1 MGADAGASPQRFE
14 EQAMLSAQHL
24 VKSFAG
30 RRVIENVT
38 LKLNRGEVV
47 GLLGPNGAGKT
58 TTFQMLTGMLV
69 PDAGQIT
76 LDGHDITTMPFYDR
90 ARFGIAYLPQA
101 PFVPRGLSVEQNI
114 MLVLEARL
122 AHASLRKARMEELIE
137 EFRLGE
143 VRKARVGNLSGGQRR
158 RCEIAITLACEPS
171 FAMLDEPFAGVD
183 PHATD
188 EIGKMIDHL
197 ADRDIGVLITDHKAR
212 ELLGIVDRAYVIDSG
227 RVLAEGDVEEIVSHQ
242 DVRRVYLGEEFR
254 L

>member
-1 MGADAGASPQRFE
+1 
-14 EQAMLSAQHL
+14 MLSAQHL

-38 LKLNRGEVV
+38 LQLTRGEVV

-69 PDAGQIT
+69 PDAGMIT
-76 LDGHDITTMPFYDR
+76 LDGHDVTAMPFYDR

-101 PFVPRGLSVEQNI
+101 PFVPRGLTVEQNI
-114 MLVLEARL
+114 TLVLEARL
-122 AHASLRKARMEELIE
+122 ASAAARRTKMAQLIE
-137 EFRLGE
+137 EFRLE
-143 VRKARVGNLSGGQRR
+143 DVHRTRVGNLSGGQRR
-158 RCEIAITLACEPS
+158 RCEIAIALACEPS

-183 PHATD
+183 PNATD
-188 EIGKMIDHL
+188 EIGQIIHHL

-212 ELLGIVDRAYVIDSG
+212 ELLGIVHRAYVIESG
-227 RVLAEGDVEEIVSHQ
+227 RVLAEGDVDEIVADL

>member
-1 MGADAGASPQRFE
+1 
-14 EQAMLSAQHL
+14 MLCAQHL

-38 LKLNRGEVV
+38 LELRRGEVV

-58 TTFQMLTGMLV
+58 TTFKMLTGMV
-69 PDAGQIT
+69 TPDAGAIT
-76 LDGHDITTMPFYDR
+76 LDNHNVTLMPFYDR

-101 PFVPRGLSVEQNI
+101 PFVPRGLTVEQNLT
-114 MLVLEARL
+114 LVLEARL
-122 AHASLRKARMEELIE
+122 SDPVARNGKMAELIE
-137 EFRLGE
+137 EFRLEE
-143 VRKARVGNLSGGQRR
+143 VRKKRVGDLSGGQRR
-158 RCEIAITLACEPS
+158 RCEIAITLACDPS

-188 EIGKMIDHL
+188 EIGQMIHHL

-212 ELLGIVDRAYVIDSG
+212 ELLGIVDRAYVIESG
-227 RVLAEGDVEEIVSHQ
+227 RVLAEGNVEEIIADQ

>member
-1 MGADAGASPQRFE
+1 
-14 EQAMLSAQHL
+14 MLCAQHL

-38 LKLNRGEVV
+38 LQLERGEVV

-58 TTFQMLTGMLV
+58 TTFQMLTGMIR
-69 PDAGQIT
+69 PDAGAIA
-76 LDGHDITTMPFYDR
+76 LDGHNVTAMPFYDR

-101 PFVPRGLSVEQNI
+101 AFVPRGLTVEENI
-114 MLVLEARL
+114 TLVLEARL
-122 AHASLRKARMEELIE
+122 PDKSARNRKMAELIE

-183 PHATD
+183 PIAVED
-188 EIGKMIDHL
+188 IQSIVMHL
-197 ADRDIGVLITDHKAR
+197 RDRNIGVLITDHNVH
-212 ELLGIVDRAYVIDSG
+212 ETLSITDRAYLLFEGKILKAG
-227 RVLAEGDVEEIVSHQ
+227 TAEELANDEQ
-242 DVRRVYLGEEFR
+242 VRKVYLGKNFELR
-254 L
+254 KM

>member
-1 MGADAGASPQRFE
+1 
-14 EQAMLSAQHL
+14 MLCAQHL

-30 RRVIENVT
+30 RRVIEDVT
-38 LKLNRGEVV
+38 LSLERGEVV

-58 TTFQMLTGMLV
+58 TTFQMLTGMLT
-69 PDAGQIT
+69 PDAGAIT
-76 LDGHDITTMPFYDR
+76 LDDHNITTMPFYDR

-101 PFVPRGLSVEQNI
+101 PFVPRGLTVEQNI
-114 MLVLEARL
+114 MLVLETRL
-122 AHASLRKARMEELIE
+122 PDAASRKARLGELVE
-137 EFRLGE
+137 EFRLE
-143 VRKARVGNLSGGQRR
+143 DVRRKRVGELSGGQRR
-158 RCEIAITLACEPS
+158 RCEIAITLACDPS

-188 EIGKMIDHL
+188 EIGQMIHHL

-212 ELLGIVDRAYVIDSG
+212 ELLGIVDRAYVIESG
-227 RVLAEGDVEEIVSHQ
+227 RVLAEGNVEEIIADQ

>member
-1 MGADAGASPQRFE
+1 
-14 EQAMLSAQHL
+14 MLSAQHL

-38 LKLNRGEVV
+38 LRLERGEVV

-58 TTFQMLTGMLV
+58 TTFQMLTGMLT
-69 PDAGQIT
+69 PDAGHIT
-76 LDGHDITTMPFYDR
+76 LDGHTVTSMPFYDR

-114 MLVLEARL
+114 TLVLEARL
-122 AHASLRKARMEELIE
+122 DAPARKAKMEELVE

-143 VRKARVGNLSGGQRR
+143 VRKSRVGNLSGGQRR

-188 EIGKMIDHL
+188 EIGKMIHYL

-212 ELLGIVDRAYVIDSG
+212 ELLGIVDRAYVIESG
-227 RVLAEGDVEEIVSHQ
+227 RVLAEGGVEEIVGHE

>member
-1 MGADAGASPQRFE
+1 
-14 EQAMLSAQHL
+14 MLSAQHL

-38 LKLNRGEVV
+38 LRLDRGEVV

-58 TTFQMLTGMLV
+58 TTFQMLTGMLT

-76 LDGHDITTMPFYDR
+76 LDGHDVTAMPFYDR

-114 MLVLEARL
+114 TLVLEARL
-122 AHASLRKARMEELIE
+122 DAPARKAKMEELVE

-143 VRKARVGNLSGGQRR
+143 VRKSRVGNLSGGQRR

-188 EIGKMIDHL
+188 EIGKMIHYL

-212 ELLGIVDRAYVIDSG
+212 ELLGIVDRAYVIESG
-227 RVLAEGDVEEIVSHQ
+227 RVLAEGGVDEIVGHQ
-242 DVRRVYLGEEFR
+242 DVRRVYLGQEFR

>member
-1 MGADAGASPQRFE
+1 
-14 EQAMLSAQHL
+14 MLSAQHL

-76 LDGHDITTMPFYDR
+76 LDGHTVTAMPFYDR

-101 PFVPRGLSVEQNI
+101 PFVPRGLSVEQNL

-122 AHASLRKARMEELIE
+122 AHASLRKAR
-137 EFRLGE
+137 
-143 VRKARVGNLSGGQRR
+143 
-158 RCEIAITLACEPS
+158 
-171 FAMLDEPFAGVD
+171 
-183 PHATD
+183 
-188 EIGKMIDHL
+188 
-197 ADRDIGVLITDHKAR
+197 
-212 ELLGIVDRAYVIDSG
+212 
-227 RVLAEGDVEEIVSHQ
+227 
-242 DVRRVYLGEEFR
+242 
-254 L
+254 

>member
-1 MGADAGASPQRFE
+1 
-14 EQAMLSAQHL
+14 MLSAQHL

-38 LKLNRGEVV
+38 LQLARGEVV

-58 TTFQMLTGMLV
+58 TTFQMLTGMIV
-69 PDAGQIT
+69 PDAGMIT
-76 LDGHDITTMPFYDR
+76 LDGHDVTVMPFYDR

-101 PFVPRGLSVEQNI
+101 PFVPRGLTVEQNI
-114 MLVLEARL
+114 TLVLEARL
-122 AHASLRKARMEELIE
+122 ASAAARRTKMAQLIE
-137 EFRLGE
+137 EFRLEE
-143 VRKARVGNLSGGQRR
+143 VHRTRVGSLSGGQRR
-158 RCEIAITLACEPS
+158 RCEIAIALACEPS

-183 PHATD
+183 PNATD
-188 EIGKMIDHL
+188 EIGQIIHHL

-212 ELLGIVDRAYVIDSG
+212 ELLGIVHRAYVIESG
-227 RVLAEGDVEEIVSHQ
+227 RVLAEGNVDEIVADL

>member
-1 MGADAGASPQRFE
+1 
-14 EQAMLSAQHL
+14 MLSAQHL

-30 RRVIENVT
+30 RRIIEDVT
-38 LKLNRGEVV
+38 LTLQRGEVV

-58 TTFQMLTGMLV
+58 TTFQMLTGMAP
-69 PDAGQIT
+69 PDAGTIL
-76 LDGHDITTMPFYDR
+76 LDGHDVTRMPFYDR

-101 PFVPRGLSVEQNI
+101 PFVPRDLTVAQNI
-114 MLVLEARL
+114 ALVLEARL
-122 AHASLRKARMEELIE
+122 ASAAARKARLDALIE

-143 VRKARVGNLSGGQRR
+143 VRRKRVGELSGGQRR
-158 RCEIAITLACEPS
+158 RCEIAITLACEPG

-188 EIGKMIDHL
+188 EITGMIRQM

-212 ELLGIVDRAYVIDSG
+212 ELLSMVDRAYVIESG
-227 RVLAEGDVEEIVSHQ
+227 RVLAEGEAASIVSNAA
-242 DVRRVYLGEEFR
+242 VRRVYLGEAFR

>member
-1 MGADAGASPQRFE
+1 
-14 EQAMLSAQHL
+14 MLCAQHL

-38 LKLNRGEVV
+38 LQLQRGEVV

-58 TTFQMLTGMLV
+58 TTFQMLTGMIM
-69 PDAGQIT
+69 PDAGGIT
-76 LDGHDITTMPFYDR
+76 LDGHNVTTMPFYDR

-101 PFVPRGLSVEQNI
+101 PFVPRGLTVEQNLT
-114 MLVLEARL
+114 LVLEARFTD
-122 AHASLRKARMEELIE
+122 ASERKAKMAELIE
-137 EFRLGE
+137 EFRLQE
-143 VRKARVGNLSGGQRR
+143 VRGKRVGSLSGGQRR

-188 EIGKMIDHL
+188 EIGQMIHHL

-212 ELLGIVDRAYVIDSG
+212 ELLGIVDRAYVIESG
-227 RVLAEGDVEEIVSHQ
+227 RVLAEGDVEEIVADE

>member
-1 MGADAGASPQRFE
+1 
-14 EQAMLSAQHL
+14 MLSAQHL

-38 LKLNRGEVV
+38 LQLARGEVV

-58 TTFQMLTGMLV
+58 TTFQMLTGMIV
-69 PDAGQIT
+69 PDAGMIM
-76 LDGHDITTMPFYDR
+76 LDGHNVTAMPFYDR

-101 PFVPRGLSVEQNI
+101 PFVPRGLTVEQNI
-114 MLVLEARL
+114 TLVLEARL
-122 AHASLRKARMEELIE
+122 ADPAARKAKMAQLIE
-137 EFRLGE
+137 EFRLE
-143 VRKARVGNLSGGQRR
+143 DVHRTRVGNLSGGQRR
-158 RCEIAITLACEPS
+158 RCEIAIALACEPA

-183 PHATD
+183 PNATD
-188 EIGKMIDHL
+188 EIGQIIHHL

-212 ELLGIVDRAYVIDSG
+212 ELLGIVHRAYVIEGG
-227 RVLAEGDVEEIVSHQ
+227 RVLAEGDVDAIVADQ

>member
-1 MGADAGASPQRFE
+1 
-14 EQAMLSAQHL
+14 MLSAQHL

-30 RRVIENVT
+30 RRVIEDVT

-58 TTFQMLTGMLV
+58 TTFQMLTGMIT
-69 PDAGQIT
+69 PDAGAIA
-76 LDGHDITTMPFYDR
+76 LDGHTVTSMPFYDR

-101 PFVPRGLSVEQNI
+101 AFVPRSLTVEQNLR
-114 MLVLEARL
+114 LVLEARL
-122 AHASLRKARMEELIE
+122 PDAASRKQRMEELVE

-143 VRKARVGNLSGGQRR
+143 VRKKRVGELSGGQRR

-183 PHATD
+183 PHATE
-188 EIGKMIDHL
+188 EIGQMIHHL

-212 ELLGIVDRAYVIDSG
+212 ELLGIVDRAYVIESG
-227 RVLAEGDVEEIVSHQ
+227 RVLAEGDVAEIIADQ